1 MSRESS
7 RVGLVEELTRGGYL
21 SPAWRDAFTRV
32 DRKQFIPDR
41 VWIRSDDGYRPLNRT
56 TDPDRWYAL
65 VYRDQ
70 ALVTQVEDDG
80 PDTAL
85 IPSSSASM
93 PRVVATMLD
102 ALAVADGQTALEI
115 GTGTGYNAALLSE
128 RLGDRHVVSI
138 EVDPLVADTARA
150 NLKSAGYFPTVL
162 TGDGGLGASAYAPY
176 DRVIVTCALH
186 RVPYPLVEQTAPG
199 GAIVLPWGTGL
210 YNGVLL
216 RLTTGDDGTASGPV
230 VGDSAFMW
238 NRSETPHRDVMATV
252 KEQERTTA
260 TRTRLDPRLV
270 FGDENAAFTAG
281 ILVPDC
287 RYSVG
292 HGPDGEFT
300 LWLADHASGS
310 WASVDFVPDA
320 AEYASRQRGP
330 RTLWG
335 EVEAAYAW
343 WQSAG
348 SPDRTR
354 YGLTVNA
361 AGQRLWLD
369 NPDTLV
375 PERRQGAPAAA
386 DTPLP
391 LTKEAT

>member
-1 MSRESS
+1 MLSAESPW
-7 RVGLVEELTRGGYL
+7 VGLVEELARGGYL
-21 SPAWRDAFTRV
+21 SPSWLDAFTRV

-41 VWIRSDDGYRPLNRT
+41 IWVRSDDGYHPLNRT
-56 TDPDRWYAL
+56 TDPDRWHAL
-65 VYRDQ
+65 VYDDQ
-70 ALVTQVEDDG
+70 ALVTQVEDNGGDA
-80 PDTAL
+80 AL
-85 IPSSSASM
+85 VPSSSASM

-102 ALAVADGQTALEI
+102 ALAVADGQSALEI

-138 EVDPLVADTARA
+138 EVDPRIADTARA
-150 NLKSAGYFPTVL
+150 SLKAAGYAPTVIS
-162 TGDGGLGASAYAPY
+162 GDGGLGCPAYAPY

-186 RVPYPLVEQTAPG
+186 TVPYPLVEQTAPG

-216 RLTTGDDGTASGPV
+216 RLTAAGDGTAGGPV
-230 VGDSAFMW
+230 IGDSAFMW
-238 NRSETPHRDVMATV
+238 NRGETPHRDVMATV
-252 KEQERTTA
+252 KEQDRAAA
-260 TRTRLDPRLV
+260 TRTCLDPRLV
-270 FGDENAAFTAG
+270 LGDENAAFTAG

-300 LWLADHASGS
+300 LWLADHATGS
-310 WASVDFVPDA
+310 WASVDYVPDA
-320 AEYASRQRGP
+320 AEHDSRHYGP
-330 RTLWG
+330 RKLWD

-361 AGQRLWLD
+361 AGQHLWLD
-369 NPDTLV
+369 SPDTLV
-375 PERRQGAPAAA
+375 PERR
-386 DTPLP
+386 
-391 LTKEAT
+391 